1 MSARVAGSVTSTAP
15 SWYDTEMMRRPR
27 FSKDEFMR
35 RGTELYDRI
44 RLQVE
49 EGNRGKIVAIDLET
63 GTFEVAADTL
73 RASERLLARCPDA
86 QTWFVRIGYDDLFR
100 IGPHAALIPA

>member
-1 MSARVAGSVTSTAP
+1 MQETTAETSTVK
-15 SWYDTEMMRRPR
+15 RLPR

-35 RGTELYDRI
+35 RGKELYERI
-44 RLQVE
+44 RPRVE
-49 EGNRGKIVAIDLET
+49 KDNRGKVVAIDLET

-86 QTWFVRIGYDDLFR
+86 QTWFVRIGQDDLFR
-100 IGPHAALIPA
+100 IGPRIALNRA

>member
-1 MSARVAGSVTSTAP
+1 MPAARSLTFNDIPTL
-15 SWYDTEMMRRPR
+15 RRPR

-35 RGTELYDRI
+35 RGKELYE
-44 RLQVE
+44 RLRPEIE
-49 EGNRGKIVAIDLET
+49 EGNRGKIVAIDLDT

-73 RASERLLARCPDA
+73 QASKRLLARCPDA

-100 IGPHAALIPA
+100 IGRGTALNRA